1 MSIAIKAAIASLFAG
16 ALALLCVIF
25 TSKMRDVFKFLANGL
40 LGFFV
45 LIVFNYLGAYVGL
58 HLGVNVISACTVGV
72 LGFPGIGLLLL
83 LQIILRT

>member
-1 MSIAIKAAIASLFAG
+1 MSILIKAAIAALFAG
-16 ALALLCVIF
+16 AMALLCVIF
-25 TSKMRDVFKFLANGL
+25 SSKMRGVFKFFANAA

-72 LGFPGIGLLLL
+72 LGFPGIGRRLL
-83 LQIILRT
+83 

>member
-1 MSIAIKAAIASLFAG
+1 MSILIKTALVGLFAG

-25 TSKMRDVFKFLANGL
+25 SSKMRGVFKFLANAA

-45 LIVFNYLGAYVGL
+45 LIVFNHLGAFVGL
-58 HLGVNVISACTVGV
+58 HLGVNVISACTIGV

-83 LQIILRT
+83 LQLLLNT

>member
-1 MSIAIKAAIASLFAG
+1 MSILIKAALAALFAG

-25 TSKMRDVFKFLANGL
+25 SSKMRTFFKFLANAA

-45 LIVFNYLGAYVGL
+45 LIVFDHIGAYIGL
-58 HLGVNVISACTVGV
+58 HIGINLISACTVGV

-83 LQIILRT
+83 LQTILRT